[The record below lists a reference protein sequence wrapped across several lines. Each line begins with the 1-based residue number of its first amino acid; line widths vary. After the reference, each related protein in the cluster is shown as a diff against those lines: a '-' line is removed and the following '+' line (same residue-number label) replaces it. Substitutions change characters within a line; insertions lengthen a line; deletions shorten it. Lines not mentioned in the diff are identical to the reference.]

1 MNKNTQNNKEKLGI
15 DDEKRTLI
23 EKEKNLINEINK
35 MKEELEKYK
44 NENKKLKNDLVKA
57 NKIIENLQKNQK
69 ENSNIK
75 FLQDENKNLKNQLYL
90 KENEIN
96 QMKLHL
102 KNNTKND
109 PLFKL
114 DDIME
119 INFISSDNSIHK
131 GIKCVETDTF
141 AEVEEKLYQIY
152 DNFRDTNNM
161 FTINGRP
168 ILRFRNLKENKIRD
182 GDKVLLLK
190 IE

>member
-1 MNKNTQNNKEKLGI
+1 M
-15 DDEKRTLI
+15 DDEKRKLI
-23 EKEKNLINEINK
+23 EKEKNLMNELNK
-35 MKEELEKYK
+35 IKEELEKYK
-44 NENKKLKNDLVKA
+44 NENKQLKDDLAKA
-57 NKIIENLQKNQK
+57 NKIIENLKKNQK

-75 FLQDENKNLKNQLYL
+75 NLQDENKNLKNQLYL

-96 QMKLHL
+96 QMKLQL
-102 KNNTKND
+102 KNNNKKK
-109 PLFKL
+109 PLYQL
-114 DDIME
+114 DDIMV
-119 INFISSDNSIHK
+119 INFISTDSSIHE
-131 GIKCVETDTF
+131 GIKCVKTDTF